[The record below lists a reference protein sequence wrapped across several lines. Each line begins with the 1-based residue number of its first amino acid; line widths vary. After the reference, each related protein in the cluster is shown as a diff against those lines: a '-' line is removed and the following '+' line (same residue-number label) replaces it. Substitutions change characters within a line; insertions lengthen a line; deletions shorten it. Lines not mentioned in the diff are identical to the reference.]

1 MKISVCIGTLNG
13 GKYIKEQL
21 ESIICQLNE
30 NDEIIISDNGSID
43 DTIDI
48 INHINSPLIKLSHFK
63 NVIKNNT
70 SKSYAITSNFENAL
84 KMATGDYIFLCDQD
98 DIWHPNKVNH
108 CINELQKNKI
118 NLLLHDAQ
126 VVNSN
131 KEELMDSYF
140 SISNP
145 NNSLFINLFKNS
157 FLGCCMVF
165 DSKVLEKSLPFPKK
179 LIAHDMWIGF
189 ISIYYFKIGI
199 VNRKLIKYRRHNHNA
214 SQSSLSSTNNIYFKL
229 AYRIQFLAQFFKKIT
244 FGKIY

>member
-1 MKISVCIGTLNG
+1 MKISVCIATLNG
-13 GKYIKEQL
+13 GKHIKEQL

-30 NDEIIISDNGSID
+30 NDEIIISDNDSID
-43 DTIDI
+43 ETIDI
-48 INHINSPLIKLSHFK
+48 INLLNSPLIKLLHFK

-70 SKSYAITSNFENAL
+70 SKSYAITSNFENTL

-98 DIWHPNKVNH
+98 DIWHPNKVNQ
-108 CINELQKNKI
+108 CINELQKNKL

-131 KEELMDSYF
+131 KEELIDSYF

-145 NNSLFINLFKNS
+145 NKSLFINLFKNS

-179 LIAHDMWIGF
+179 IIAHDMWIGF
-189 ISIYYFKIGI
+189 ISIYYYKIGI
-199 VNRKLIKYRRHNHNA
+199 INEKLIKYRRHNHNA
-214 SQSSLSSTNNIYFKL
+214 SPSGMSSGYSSYFKI
-229 AYRIQFLAQFFKKIT
+229 AYRMQFLIQFLKKINS
-244 FGKIY
+244 F